1 MRHSNHINTWKICV
15 MAQHV
20 IIYKQA
26 KADIAPVSTGQAG
39 PVSTNAI
46 AIAIAI
52 DPSGHDIRIKAI
64 TLGSLPAQCFVGLPK
79 NPGLL
84 RELAAL
90 LLMTVEEIQSRML
103 AVLSFLSGLSKE

>member
-46 AIAIAI
+46 AI

-64 TLGSLPAQCFVGLPK
+64 TLGSLPAKCFVGLPK